1 MGKYFGC
8 FSKGG
13 VAYMQWLRELSSKE
27 SFWGYIFITPI
38 MLGFLVFMFYPL
50 IASLYLSLTES
61 DGITPSTFIGIDNYI
76 TLMSDKKFL
85 NSLWVTLLYVIGTV
99 PIGVILALLIS
110 ALLNQKIK
118 FVNIYRTAFFI
129 PYITSMVAVATVWK
143 WLYNTDYGLFN
154 GILSQLGLYEPPWLA
169 KEGWAM
175 LSIII
180 MSIWKGLGFNIVI
193 FLAGL
198 QNISP
203 SMYEAAKIDGA
214 NAFKRFYY
222 ITIPLLRH
230 TTLFVMVM
238 AIIGSFQVFDQVYV
252 MTDGGPANSTS
263 VIVYYV
269 YQNAFLFF
277 KQGYASAM
285 AYILFAII
293 FVTTMIQMKIA
304 NRKDVV

>member
-1 MGKYFGC
+1 ML
-8 FSKGG
+8 
-13 VAYMQWLRELSSKE
+13 ALRNITNKE
-27 SFWGYIFITPI
+27 TFWGYIFITPI
-38 MLGFLVFMFYPL
+38 MLGFFIFMLYPL

-61 DGITPSTFIGIDNYI
+61 DGITPATFIGLENYRLLISDERFID
-76 TLMSDKKFL
+76 
-85 NSLWVTLLYVIGTV
+85 SLLVTLIYVVGTV
-99 PIGVILALLIS
+99 PVGVGLALLV
-110 ALLNQKIK
+110 ALLLNQ
-118 FVNIYRTAFFI
+118 NIRFIYLYRTAFFI

-143 WLYNTDYGLFN
+143 WLYNTDYGLIN
-154 GILSQLGLYEPPWLA
+154 GVLSQIGLFEPPWLSQQ
-169 KEGWAM
+169 GWAM
-175 LSIII
+175 LSIVI
-180 MSIWKGLGFNIVI
+180 MSIWKGLGFNMVI

-214 NAFKRFYY
+214 NAYQRFFY

-252 MTDGGPANSTS
+252 MTNGGPANSTS

-285 AYILFAII
+285 AYVLFAII
-293 FVTTMIQMKIA
+293 FVATWVQLQIS

>member
-1 MGKYFGC
+1 MPT
-8 FSKGG
+8 
-13 VAYMQWLRELSSKE
+13 LRAITNKE
-27 SFWGYIFITPI
+27 SFWGYVFITPI
-38 MLGFLVFMFYPL
+38 MIGFFLFMLYPL
-50 IASLYLSLTES
+50 LASLSLSLTKS
-61 DGITPSTFIGIDNYI
+61 DGITPATFIGIKNYQMLI
-76 TLMSDKKFL
+76 TDERFI
-85 NSLWVTLLYVIGTV
+85 NSLLVTLVYVVGTV
-99 PIGVILALLIS
+99 PMGVALALLV
-110 ALLNQKIK
+110 ALLLNQKIR
-118 FVNIYRTAFFI
+118 FIHLYRTAYFI

-143 WLYNTDYGLFN
+143 WLYNTDYGLIN
-154 GILSQLGLYEPPWLA
+154 GFLSQLGLFEPPWLS
-169 KEGWAM
+169 KQGWAM

-180 MSIWKGLGFNIVI
+180 MSIWKGLGFNLVI

-214 NAFKRFYY
+214 NAFQRFFY

-238 AIIGSFQVFDQVYV
+238 AIIGSFQVFDQVFV
-252 MTDGGPANSTS
+252 MTNGGPANSTS

-285 AYILFAII
+285 AYVLFAII
-293 FVTTMIQMKIA
+293 FVATWIQLKIS
-304 NRKDVV
+304 NRKDVI

>member
-1 MGKYFGC
+1 MKRL
-8 FSKGG
+8 
-13 VAYMQWLRELSSKE
+13 QELSSKE
-27 SFWGYIFITPI
+27 AFWGYIFITPI

-61 DGITPSTFIGIDNYI
+61 DGITPSTFIGIDNYV

-85 NSLWVTLLYVIGTV
+85 NSLWVTVVYVAGTV
-99 PIGVILALLIS
+99 PIGIILALLIS
-110 ALLNQKIK
+110 TLLNQKIR

-154 GILSQLGLYEPPWLA
+154 GILSQLGLFEPPWLA

-175 LSIII
+175 FSIII
-180 MSIWKGLGFNIVI
+180 MSVWKGLGFNIVI

-214 NAFKRFYY
+214 SAFKRFYY
-222 ITIPLLRH
+222 ITVPLLRH
-230 TTLFVMVM
+230 TTLFVVVM

-263 VIVYYV
+263 VIVYYI

-293 FVTTMIQMKIA
+293 FIITMIQMKIA